1 MFDGIDLKNLNL
13 GDMLNKFQDM
23 AKEQQEKSSQNLFT
37 AKAGGGMVEISIN
50 GNSEVVDLKIDDS
63 LLEDKDSLQ
72 ILLISCMNDI
82 IKQSEEN
89 KKRMAMSLMGNLGG
103 LGNLGQK
110 QMKELLEKFE
120 DYLLNN
126 LPKIDTFHP
135 HFENA
140 MQDMLKAGGKRF
152 RPMLLLSVVNSKKP
166 LLVENSLKV
175 ALAVEFLHT
184 YSLVH
189 DDLPSM
195 DNADLRRGFT
205 TLHKKYDEVTAILV
219 GDALNSESFN
229 LIANSSLHNDIK
241 IELIKLLAENGGLNG
256 MIIGQAID
264 CYFEKQILELEK
276 LEFLHIHKTAKLI
289 ASSLKMGAII
299 SNYDEKIQEELY
311 NFGLDIGLLFQI
323 QDDIIDELESSE
335 IAGKTTK
342 NDSLKNSFVNLL
354 GLEESLKS
362 ADNLATKCLETM
374 NSFDKNLKD
383 SLWELLINYINRHKK
398 YNS

>member
-1 MFDGIDLKNLNL
+1 
-13 GDMLNKFQDM
+13 
-23 AKEQQEKSSQNLFT
+23 
-37 AKAGGGMVEISIN
+37 
-50 GNSEVVDLKIDDS
+50 
-63 LLEDKDSLQ
+63 
-72 ILLISCMNDI
+72 
-82 IKQSEEN
+82 
-89 KKRMAMSLMGNLGG
+89 
-103 LGNLGQK
+103 
-110 QMKELLEKFE
+110 MKELLEKFE
-120 DYLLNN
+120 DYLFNN

-383 SLWELLINYINRHKK
+383 SLCELLINYINRHKK